1 MYKIIVLLF
10 VLISPSIQASTGYE
24 CAMSGMTYYPLQK
37 EISLNP
43 QILIQGYAMDQKTIR
58 GFKELPPYL
67 ETESGEKVMLELL
80 NINEGQMS
88 LTQAI
93 FKPVNSLKPNTDYY
107 LNFQRAKQNEK
118 EDPTRYN
125 SDKKERERIVWSTT
139 NTKYLKSLNS
149 ELEINFEKTNVE
161 FYGCGPA
168 ANAIFNIKSTN
179 SQEIWYEAEF
189 VDLETGKSNTY
200 ILHPKEGK
208 LYVGHGMCSGA
219 FTYAKTGKYKVRF
232 TPMNIDGETSKTTK
246 WFTYES
252 PFVGE
257 ESPWGF

>member
-1 MYKIIVLLF
+1 MYKILVLLF
-10 VLISPSIQASTGYE
+10 ILTGSSIQASTDYE
-24 CAMSGMTYYPLQK
+24 CAMSGMTYYPPQK

-58 GFKELPPYL
+58 GFEELPPYL

-80 NINEGQMS
+80 AINEGQMS
-88 LTQAI
+88 ISQAI
-93 FKPVNSLKPNTDYY
+93 FKPISSLKPNTEYY

-118 EDPTRYN
+118 ENPTRYN
-125 SDKKERERIVWSTT
+125 SNKKERERIVWSTT
-139 NTKYLKSLNS
+139 NTKNLKSLDR
-149 ELEINFEKTNVE
+149 ELEINFEKTEVE
-161 FYGCGPA
+161 FYGCGPS
-168 ANAIFNIKSTN
+168 ANAIFKIKNTKD
-179 SQEIWYEAEF
+179 QEIWYRTEF
-189 VDLETGKSNTY
+189 VDLETGMSSTY
-200 ILHPKEGK
+200 ILNIWKGE

-257 ESPWGF
+257 ENPWGF

>member
-1 MYKIIVLLF
+1 MLLF
-10 VLISPSIQASTGYE
+10 ILTGTSLQASTDYE
-24 CAMSGMTYYPLQK
+24 CAISGMNYYPIQQ

-58 GFKELPPYL
+58 GFEELPPYL

-80 NINEGQMS
+80 AINEGQMS

-93 FKPVNSLKPNTDYY
+93 FKPVTSLKPNTDYY

-125 SDKKERERIVWSTT
+125 SEKKERERIIWSTT
-139 NTKYLKSLNS
+139 NTKDLKPMDS
-149 ELEINFEKTNVE
+149 ELEITFDKTNVE
-161 FYGCGPA
+161 WYGCGPE
-168 ANAIFNIKSTN
+168 ANALFKINNTKG
-179 SQEIWYEAEF
+179 QEIWYRTEF
-189 VDLETGKSNTY
+189 VDLETGKSSTY
-200 ILHPKEGK
+200 ILNTWKDK

-232 TPMNIDGETSKTTK
+232 TPMNIDGKISKTTK

-257 ESPWGF
+257 ENPWGFRI